1 MKGMLAILA
10 FVALTFVS
18 WGAYGPVLHWG
29 QAAMGHS
36 RLRPFMCVGIAYFV
50 IAVVAP
56 LLWLKLKGEQ
66 GQWTITGTIWS
77 LVAGSVGAVG
87 ALGIILAF
95 DARGNPV
102 YVMPL
107 VFGGAP
113 VINTF
118 VSMWMA
124 KTYRQ
129 GGMIFYAGIMLVI
142 AGAVTVLINQP
153 RHRPNITV
161 EVSKESV
168 TITADVADKKNPDLH
183 VSTTVKKNK
192 AGDFHVE
199 VEEKDAEVLKKTTT
213 IDRSSV
219 GQYHVKIER
228 GKKKTTYEPVGD
240 EAFREMSDEDN
251 DGAATH
257 YANAMAIHRKHSPL
271 SGAEVI
277 LITLYVALTVLC
289 WGAYGPVLHKG
300 QMKMS
305 GSRLRPLLC
314 VGLAYFAIAVV
325 IPAILL
331 SGGLEADSAAAFTL
345 FGKGTFLSLA
355 AGVAGVLGALGII
368 MAFNFGGKP
377 IFVMPLVFGG
387 APVVNSAISIA
398 SADLLGQVSAM
409 FFGGLAIVI
418 VGAVTVLVF
427 APKAGHGPPAKEES

>member
-168 TITADVADKKNPDLH
+168 TITADEEDKENPDLH
-183 VSTTVKKNK
+183 RITTVKKTK
-192 AGDFHVE
+192 AGDFRVTIKE
-199 VEEKDAEVLKKTTT
+199 VDALALKKTTT

-219 GQYHVKIER
+219 GEYGVKIKGE
-228 GKKKTTYEPVGD
+228 KTLTYDAVGD
-240 EAFREMSDEDN
+240 EAFRDKSDN
-251 DGAATH
+251 DGAAAD
-257 YANAMAIHRKHSPL
+257 YANAMKIFRKHSPL
-271 SGAEVI
+271 SGAEAI

-325 IPAILL
+325 IPSILL

-418 VGAVTVLVF
+418 IGAVTVLVF